1 MHLSLVSS
9 LDTQCRQEAT
19 FRLGETHANSV
30 VVHHDLLE
38 GYVVLRRIFRNGVL
52 IERAETPLEHGCLS
66 CTVRLDVVPT
76 VERLM
81 ETDCTHVVLGLP
93 PGVAT
98 GLVVAELTARL
109 GANIFIDNA
118 VLAVDPAELE
128 HQIWDRHTLF
138 ESGFTSARGDDRTS
152 GEFLITEFAHVDTV
166 MVQAGLGA
174 QLAGSVDKESSDWL
188 SGIQLTTQLAPH
200 AVLVEAQ
207 DDFRPR
213 CYDRLEAVSRSRLGA
228 VRVPVR
234 DRSGDFCTVL
244 HSVERPLHPERF
256 RKALPR
262 LAAGSHWLR
271 GRLWMASAPAQRIG
285 LMGIGPRVWL
295 ENTGRWVADQEEGLT
310 ENTADADAVLAW
322 HPKFGDRS
330 TVVAVTGR
338 DEDIDGGEIRSL
350 LDACQLTDEEMAQ
363 DFATLEDPW
372 ELESSL

>member
-1 MHLSLVSS
+1 M
-9 LDTQCRQEAT
+9 
-19 FRLGETHANSV
+19 
-30 VVHHDLLE
+30 
-38 GYVVLRRIFRNGVL
+38 L
-52 IERAETPLEHGCLS
+52 IERTETPLEHGCLS

-81 ETDCTHVVLGLP
+81 DTDCAHVVLGLP

-109 GANIFIDNA
+109 GTNVTIDNA
-118 VLAVDPAELE
+118 VVALDPTDLE

-166 MVQAGLGA
+166 MLQAGLGT
-174 QLAGSVDKESSDWL
+174 QLAGSVDKESKDWY
-188 SGIQLTTQLAPH
+188 SGVELLAQLAPH
-200 AVLVEAQ
+200 AALVEAH
-207 DDFRPR
+207 DSFRPR
-213 CYDRLEAVSRSRLGA
+213 CYDRREAVSRSRLGS

-244 HSVERPLHPERF
+244 HTVERPLHPGRF
-256 RKALPR
+256 REALPR
-262 LAAGSHWLR
+262 LALGSHWLR

-295 ENTGRWVADQEEGLT
+295 ESTGRWMADQEDGLT
-310 ENTADADAVLAW
+310 TSVNDADAVLAW
-322 HPKFGDRS
+322 HPRFGDRS

-338 DEDIDGGEIRSL
+338 GDDIDDGEIRAL

-372 ELESSL
+372 ELENSL